1 MARYYVIVN
10 PVSGRGDG
18 ERAIPTIHEKLRE
31 YGLDYE
37 LARTEHPWHAAELAL
52 DATRDGYDVVVA
64 VGGDGTANEVLN
76 GIMLAKLEGASTPAM
91 GFVGVGRGNDFAFGV
106 GVPNGLEVGLEILA
120 QNDRKRI
127 DVGRVRGGMYPDGRY
142 FGNGIGIGF
151 DAVVGFEAQ
160 KITRLHG
167 FPNYIVAALKTMFL
181 YFRAP
186 EVRIVLDEEELTL
199 PAIMVSVMNGRRMGG
214 GFMMAPTAKAD
225 DGLLNLCIAE
235 QVSRLKILQLIVKF
249 MGGTQESDA
258 AIHTRQAKRVVI
270 TALDGTLP
278 AHADGET
285 LCIEGQELSVELLPA
300 QLEVVSPSLE
310 GSA

>member
-1 MARYYVIVN
+1 
-10 PVSGRGDG
+10 
-18 ERAIPTIHEKLRE
+18 
-31 YGLDYE
+31 
-37 LARTEHPWHAAELAL
+37 
-52 DATRDGYDVVVA
+52 
-64 VGGDGTANEVLN
+64 
-76 GIMLAKLEGASTPAM
+76 M
-91 GFVGVGRGNDFAFGV
+91 GFIGVGRGNDFAYGM
-106 GVPNGLEVGLEILA
+106 GVPNGLEVGIEILA
-120 QNDRKRI
+120 RDERQTVDI
-127 DVGRVRGGMYPDGRY
+127 GRVWGGQYPEGRY

-186 EVRIVLDEEELTL
+186 EVRILFDDEEMTL

-214 GFMMAPTAKAD
+214 GFMMAPKAESD

-235 QVSRLKILQLIVKF
+235 QVSRLKILHLIIKF

-258 AIHTRQAKRVVI
+258 AIHTRQAKRVSI
-270 TALDGTLP
+270 TALDGALP

-285 LCIEGQELSVELLPA
+285 LCTEGSELSVELLPA
-300 QLEVVSPSLE
+300 QLEVVSPGLE
-310 GSA
+310 GIA

>member
-1 MARYYVIVN
+1 MTRYYMIVN

-18 ERAIPTIHEKLRE
+18 ERAIPTIHEKLQE

-37 LARTEHPWHAAELAL
+37 LVRTEHPWHATELAL

-76 GIMLAKLEGASTPAM
+76 GIMFAKSEGAPTPAM
-91 GFVGVGRGNDFAFGV
+91 GFVGVGRGNDFAYGV
-106 GVPNGLEVGLEILA
+106 GVPNGLDVGLEILA
-120 QNDRKRI
+120 RDDRQTI
-127 DVGRVRGGMYPDGRY
+127 DIGRVWGGLYPDGRY

-181 YFRAP
+181 YFHAP
-186 EVRIVLDEEELTL
+186 QVRIGLDEEELTL
-199 PAIMVSVMNGRRMGG
+199 PALMVSVMNGRRMGG

-225 DGLLNLCIAE
+225 DGLFNLCIAE
-235 QVSRLKILQLIVKF
+235 QVSRLKILHLIVKF

-285 LCIEGQELSVELLPA
+285 LCIEGHELSVELLPA

-310 GSA
+310 SDT

>member
-1 MARYYVIVN
+1 MTRYFVIVN

-18 ERAIPTIHEKLRE
+18 VRAIPTIHEKLRE
-31 YGLDYE
+31 YGMDYE
-37 LARTEHPWHAAELAL
+37 LVRTEHPWHAAELAL
-52 DATRDGYDVVVA
+52 DSARDGYDVVVA

-76 GIMLAKLEGASTPAM
+76 GLMIAKSEGVSIPAM

-106 GVPNGLEVGLEILA
+106 GVPHGLEVGLEILA
-120 QNDRKRI
+120 RDARQMI
-127 DVGRVRGGMYPDGRY
+127 DVGRVWGGQYPDGRY

-186 EVRIVLDEEELTL
+186 EVRIVYDDEELTL

-214 GFMMAPTAKAD
+214 GFMMAPTAKSD

-249 MGGTQESDA
+249 MAGTQESDA
-258 AIHTRQAKRVVI
+258 AIHTRQAKRVLI
-270 TALDGTLP
+270 SALDGALP

-285 LCIEGQELSVELLPA
+285 LCTEGRKLSVELLPA